1 MLLPGQNG
9 SFIYSLTPTLLP
21 PPQDD
26 IECVERSDIKQ
37 LYGLDYPRP
46 TDTVS
51 GLDCVTKLAMGC
63 PRLSAFV
70 LLCRP

>member
-9 SFIYSLTPTLLP
+9 SFIYSLTPSLLP
-21 PPQDD
+21 LSQED
-26 IECVERSDIKQ
+26 IECVERGDIKQ

-51 GLDCVTKLAMGC
+51 GLGAATRRSSSSCG
-63 PRLSAFV
+63 
-70 LLCRP
+70 